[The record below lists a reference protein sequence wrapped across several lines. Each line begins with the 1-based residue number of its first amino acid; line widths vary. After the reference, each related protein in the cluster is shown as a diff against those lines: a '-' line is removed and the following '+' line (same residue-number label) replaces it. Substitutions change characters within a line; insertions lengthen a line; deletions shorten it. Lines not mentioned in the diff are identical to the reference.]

1 MDKHR
6 NKFHVVGQW
15 RAELDIKRFA
25 DVIIAFALHRMG
37 TKSDPTDLPDD
48 APVERDEELSP

>member
-1 MDKHR
+1 MDTHR
-6 NKFHVVGQW
+6 NKFRVVGQW

-25 DVIIAFALHRMG
+25 DAIIAFALHRMG
-37 TKSDPTDLPDD
+37 TKSDPNLPDN